1 MVNSIK
7 DIKMTKLEQVINSL
21 TLEQASHWDC
31 EGEKWMYIDDM
42 ILAPNDLRAT
52 DHTVNAVE
60 DRFEFLLNQGVSK

>member
-1 MVNSIK
+1 
-7 DIKMTKLEQVINSL
+7 MTKLEQVINSL
-21 TLEQASHWDC
+21 TLEQATYWDC